1 MAVLL
6 LMPRLRRAMKT
17 IPISETMPNEHRKTD
32 RRAAGLSRRSSL
44 HGLPRAVEIADV
56 FQNKDT
62 HCRIAK
68 VVKGQREIWDLMLA
82 ALDGGIMVR
91 NKRIVGQHRASL
103 RMLFPNAPL
112 KLAAQIDLRKEP
124 ERAFVRD
131 LLLPAMI
138 ADRKALLKNPNRL
151 VRIMHQCGRHHI
163 ATRRQERH
171 KEAAQQALS
180 SMPSGQPE
188 VIMFGERL
196 WPRTHDRYGSYDFEQ
211 LTAAVWTFR
220 EFETALCVGHRDQPQ
235 SRGILIRHSTKFLN
249 EYCNRMGE
257 AANGMRMVLR
267 LVHLL
272 TTLMVRNPDAECRPM
287 PAPAIDG

>member
-1 MAVLL
+1 MTVL
-6 LMPRLRRAMKT
+6 LMPRLRSATKT
-17 IPISETMPNEHRKTD
+17 IPIFQVMPDEAPGSGHGD
-32 RRAAGLSRRSSL
+32 DGLSRRSSL
-44 HGLPRAVEIADV
+44 YGLPRGAEIAAV

-62 HCRIAK
+62 HNRIAK
-68 VVKGQREIWDLMLA
+68 VVKGQPEIWDLMLA
-82 ALDGGIMVR
+82 ALEGGVLVP
-91 NKRIVGQHRASL
+91 NHRIVGQHQASL
-103 RMLFPNAPL
+103 RMLFADAPL
-112 KLAAQIDLRKEP
+112 RLAQQIDLRKGP

-138 ADRKALLKNPNRL
+138 ADRKALLRNPDRL
-151 VRIMHQCGRHHI
+151 GPVMHQCGRQHV
-163 ATRRQERH
+163 ARQRKERH
-171 KEAAQQALS
+171 KEATQQALA
-180 SMPSGQPE
+180 SMPSGQAE
-188 VIMFGERL
+188 VIMMFGERL

-211 LTAAVWTFR
+211 LTTAVWTFR

-249 EYCNRMGE
+249 EYCSRMGE

-272 TTLMVRNPDAECRPM
+272 TTLMERHPDAECRPM

>member
-17 IPISETMPNEHRKTD
+17 IPISETTPNEHRKTD
-32 RRAAGLSRRSSL
+32 RRAEGVSRRSSL
-44 HGLPRAVEIADV
+44 HGLPRAAEIAAI

-68 VVKGQREIWDLMLA
+68 VVKGQPEIWELMLA

-112 KLAAQIDLRKEP
+112 KLAQQIDLRKGP

-151 VRIMHQCGRHHI
+151 VPIMHQCGRHHI
-163 ATRRQERH
+163 VTRRQERH
-171 KEAAQQALS
+171 KEAAQQALA
-180 SMPSGQPE
+180 SMPSGQSE

-196 WPRTHDRYGSYDFEQ
+196 WPRTHDRHGSYDFEQ

-249 EYCNRMGE
+249 EYCSRMGE
-257 AANGMRMVLR
+257 AANGLRMVLR

-272 TTLMVRNPDAECRPM
+272 TTLMVRNPDAVCRPM